1 MFSCLGT
8 TPPIMTTQQLKVIE
22 IQKDVDR
29 SVCFTVPKVH
39 EDFGLK
45 EIGAKVEEQEKDR
58 FNQIFNQIFIP
69 TQFQISLDIS

>member
-1 MFSCLGT
+1 MFLCLGI

-58 FNQIFNQIFIP
+58 FNQIFKIFIP
-69 TQFQISLDIS
+69 TQLQISRDIS